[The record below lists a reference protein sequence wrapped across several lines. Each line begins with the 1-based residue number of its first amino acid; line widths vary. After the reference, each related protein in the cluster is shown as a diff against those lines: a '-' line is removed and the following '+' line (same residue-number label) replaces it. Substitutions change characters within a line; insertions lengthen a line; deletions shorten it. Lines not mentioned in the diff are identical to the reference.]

1 MVSCPVGWISAVF
14 TSAPQEGACGHLTSE
29 LTSASTPKASVAGT
43 LCRLG
48 TERTTVISKPNKGV
62 DFRLDPRNTI
72 DQ

>member
-1 MVSCPVGWISAVF
+1 MF
-14 TSAPQEGACGHLTSE
+14 TSAPQEGARGHLTSE

-48 TERTTVISKPNKGV
+48 IERTTVISKPNKGV